1 MTAYASP
8 AGTPGKSNSS
18 LGLSSE
24 EAAPLSVADA
34 RANAKSLVFQQGR
47 NPVWS
52 TPVAKL
58 SGLGIGFQL
67 YFTLLDRLFYLF
79 LLLSILALPSLI
91 INYSGSR
98 IPAVDVDP
106 FLLSLF
112 SLGNQGSQCG
122 PDGSPTSPVTGTCDP
137 CADTS
142 KMCVLGASIDASTAS
157 YIVTGAQTIAFLGL
171 VYFSHSLLA
180 RDIAGF
186 QQERDQT
193 APSAARYS
201 VLVRGLPPD
210 VLEEDVA
217 ALFSDHYALSKTQPH
232 FPILGMSKSGVR
244 RTVFWSGFY
253 LSLTVGLA
261 NYFVYTG
268 DSSQMDD
275 FLNAIGFGYSSAG
288 VSLLLNLLSIL
299 LLSALVGYLFVL
311 YTRVRRIGASVDRP
325 APQETYE
332 KRVQARRAFEKE
344 RNRRKSAAG
353 SSKADKAKVYV
364 APDESGG
371 VGGRAG
377 PRYAVTDD
385 VEAAPQAAAGV
396 EKCDWEE
403 YYDETHAAY
412 YYYNATTGE
421 SAWEKPENFWHNT
434 PPEAGGGEGAESAE
448 SKFQPLGVSKP
459 VMYRR
464 NHTIGSVDYAT
475 RYVGMWVTE

>member
-1 MTAYASP
+1 VTEFVRAGGKTKDATDMTRKLLNMTAYASP

-217 ALFSDHYALSKTQPH
+217 AFFSDHYALSKTQPH
-232 FPILGMSKSGVR
+232 FPIL
-244 RTVFWSGFY
+244 
-253 LSLTVGLA
+253 
-261 NYFVYTG
+261 
-268 DSSQMDD
+268 
-275 FLNAIGFGYSSAG
+275 
-288 VSLLLNLLSIL
+288 
-299 LLSALVGYLFVL
+299 
-311 YTRVRRIGASVDRP
+311 
-325 APQETYE
+325 
-332 KRVQARRAFEKE
+332 
-344 RNRRKSAAG
+344 
-353 SSKADKAKVYV
+353 
-364 APDESGG
+364 
-371 VGGRAG
+371 
-377 PRYAVTDD
+377 
-385 VEAAPQAAAGV
+385 
-396 EKCDWEE
+396 
-403 YYDETHAAY
+403 
-412 YYYNATTGE
+412 
-421 SAWEKPENFWHNT
+421 
-434 PPEAGGGEGAESAE
+434 
-448 SKFQPLGVSKP
+448 
-459 VMYRR
+459 
-464 NHTIGSVDYAT
+464 
-475 RYVGMWVTE
+475 